1 MDDLEEI
8 LEAVRGGR
16 KSYPNWVALRNMYF
30 RGDSP
35 VQDCEKWAEDNGINV
50 LFRFKEEGLNFRVV
64 EDVMFLP
71 KRSSKK

>member
-8 LEAVRGGR
+8 LEIVRNG
-16 KSYPNWVALRNMYF
+16 KKAYPNWLALRNMYF

-35 VQDCEKWAEDNGINV
+35 VEDCEKWAEAIGV
-50 LFRFKEEGLNFRVV
+50 VALFRFKEEGLNYRVV

-71 KRSSKK
+71 KRSTKK